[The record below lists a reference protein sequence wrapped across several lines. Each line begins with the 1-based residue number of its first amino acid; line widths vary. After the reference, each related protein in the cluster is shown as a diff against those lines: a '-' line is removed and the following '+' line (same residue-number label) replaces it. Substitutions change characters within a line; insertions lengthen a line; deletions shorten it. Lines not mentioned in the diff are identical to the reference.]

1 MKCVV
6 CKGEDIKEKEVEEEI
21 RIRNDIVLILVK
33 AMVCSSCGERYYDR
47 RTMKMLEE
55 IEVKI
60 EKEYVGFET
69 IGKVLKVIGVQAE
82 S

>member
-21 RIRNDIVLILVK
+21 RIRNDIVLVLVK

-69 IGKVLKVIGVQAE
+69 IGKVLKVIGVHAE

>member
-1 MKCVV
+1 MKCVI

-21 RIRNDIVLILVK
+21 RIGNDIVLVLVK
-33 AMVCSSCGERYYDR
+33 IMVCSSCGERYYDR

-55 IEVKI
+55 IEAKI
-60 EKEYVGFET
+60 EKEHVGLET
-69 IGKVLKVIGVQAE
+69 VGKVLKVTEIDAE